1 MSLKGSLEDVSVVDV
16 IQFIYIGGRT
26 GTLNIKAGA
35 TEALLGFQRGR
46 ITNAWRTGAPRLGEL
61 LIAAGVLDQDTLT
74 DALATQETERPR
86 RSIGQV
92 LIAMGVVTQDKV
104 HEVLCRHFG
113 WLVQDI
119 VTWAK
124 GSFEFV
130 LDDVWPVEELAAFP
144 GDVTPKV
151 ELDTQTIL
159 LEALSFLDELKK
171 NGDRQ
176 PPPGDLYVPP
186 LMAEATLTEELAE
199 ATAEEVTSAASAPI
213 SATGPITGPVSELRN
228 TLSSGTMNALPS
240 FPRVQVVTTD
250 TGLAERLRQVLRTD
264 NARVTA
270 VPAREAGSS
279 LPGEPAPVVVVDMRG
294 SSLGV
299 ESIRQL
305 RRTRPRASVV
315 AYCYPQTALHRVYE
329 AGAAAAVHGDDAAL
343 GACVESVFRCRM
355 ELSNEQL
362 VADGVREGFARLRRI
377 VAELRSGLLS
387 TTVSL
392 NLMNAVAESLERAIM
407 FVIQQDLLIP
417 LGSFGIG
424 APGQKPS
431 ELTKD
436 LQISLREKSVFSEC
450 VETGRARL
458 VSYDEANLSNDFKAI
473 VNRPRSGDI
482 AVLPVAGS
490 QRAIAAIY
498 VDNGNKDRPIA
509 DVQVLELAT
518 FQLGLALENE
528 FLRRARDTNR
538 AAPPASPLRKVS

>member
-35 TEALLGFQRGR
+35 TEALLGFSRGR

-61 LIAAGVLDQDTLT
+61 LIAAGALDQPTLEE
-74 DALATQETERPR
+74 ALIMQEQEHPR

-92 LIAMGVVTQDKV
+92 LIGMNAVSPDMV
-104 HEVLCRHFG
+104 HEALCRHFG
-113 WLVQDI
+113 WLVKDI
-119 VTWAK
+119 VTWAR
-124 GSFEFV
+124 GTFEFV

-159 LEALSFLDELKK
+159 LEALSFLDEMKK
-171 NGDRQ
+171 SGDRL
-176 PPPGDLYVPP
+176 PPAGDVYSPP
-186 LMAEATLTEELAE
+186 LLADALITEATLDPPSAE
-199 ATAEEVTSAASAPI
+199 PLPATAPPI
-213 SATGPITGPVSELRN
+213 SSSELRN
-228 TLSSGTMNALPS
+228 PMANSATMTAVPAV
-240 FPRVQVVTTD
+240 PHVQVVTTD
-250 TGLAERLRQVLRTD
+250 TGLADRLRDVMKTD
-264 NARVTA
+264 NARVSA
-270 VPAREAGSS
+270 VPAREAGSN
-279 LPGEPAPVVVVDMRG
+279 LPGEPPPVVVVDMRG

-305 RRTRPRASVV
+305 RRMRPRASVV
-315 AYCYPQTALHRVYE
+315 AYCFPQTALDRVYE
-329 AGAAAAVHGDDAAL
+329 AGATAAVHGDDAAL
-343 GACVESVFRCRM
+343 GACVESVFRNRL

-407 FVIQQDLLIP
+407 FVIQQDQLIP
-417 LGSFGIG
+417 LGSFGLG
-424 APGQKPS
+424 VPGQKPS
-431 ELTKD
+431 EATRD
-436 LQISLREKSVFSEC
+436 LQMSLRERSVFSEC
-450 VETGRARL
+450 VESGRARL
-458 VSYDEANLSNDFKAI
+458 VAWDDANLPEIFKQ
-473 VNRPRSGDI
+473 VVSRPRSGEI

-528 FLRRARDTNR
+528 FLRRARDTSR
-538 AAPPASPLRKVS
+538 SSPPLRKVG